1 MTTKVE
7 KSVVVDVPVST
18 AYNQWTQFEDF
29 PEFMG
34 AVQQVEQLDDQRLRW
49 VAQIAGVKREW
60 EARILEQRPD
70 EKIAWAATE
79 GATNAG
85 AVYFAPVGT
94 NQSRVT
100 LELEYEPEGL
110 VEKAGDALS
119 IVEGQAEKD
128 VEAFKKF
135 IEGRS
140 TATGAWRGDVE
151 GATAGTPGVESA
163 TSQGDSGK
171 AGMSKAAMAAGAA
184 AVAAGAAAVA
194 AKRGGSDEDSSGSP
208 ARDEVVTPVTP
219 VAEEDTF
226 VSEPVVTEAV
236 IVEED
241 PYTDPR
247 ANI

>member
-18 AYNQWTQFEDF
+18 AYNQWTQFEEF

-34 AVQQVEQLDDQRLRW
+34 GVQQVEQLDDQRLRW

-60 EARILEQRPD
+60 EARIIEQRPD

-94 NQSRVT
+94 GQSRVT

-110 VEKAGDALS
+110 VEKAGDALKV
-119 IVEGQAEKD
+119 IEGQAQKD
-128 VEAFKKF
+128 VESFKTF

-151 GATAGTPGVESA
+151 GATVGTPGVESA
-163 TSQGDSGK
+163 TSHGDSGK
-171 AGMSKAAMAAGAA
+171 AGISKTAMAAGAA
-184 AVAAGAAAVA
+184 AVAAGAGAVA
-194 AKRGGSDEDSSGSP
+194 ASRKSGSDEDSGTSD
-208 ARDEVVTPVTP
+208 AVVPPVE
-219 VAEEDTF
+219 ADDTF
-226 VSEPVVTEAV
+226 VSEPVVAEEV
-236 IVEED
+236 IVVEED
-241 PYTDPR
+241 PYTEPR

>member
-49 VAQIAGVKREW
+49 VAQIGGVKREW

-85 AVYFAPVGT
+85 AVFFAPLGT
-94 NQSRVT
+94 GQSRVT

-119 IVEGQAEKD
+119 IVE
-128 VEAFKKF
+128 
-135 IEGRS
+135 R
-140 TATGAWRGDVE
+140 R
-151 GATAGTPGVESA
+151 
-163 TSQGDSGK
+163 
-171 AGMSKAAMAAGAA
+171 
-184 AVAAGAAAVA
+184 
-194 AKRGGSDEDSSGSP
+194 
-208 ARDEVVTPVTP
+208 
-219 VAEEDTF
+219 
-226 VSEPVVTEAV
+226 
-236 IVEED
+236 
-241 PYTDPR
+241 
-247 ANI
+247 